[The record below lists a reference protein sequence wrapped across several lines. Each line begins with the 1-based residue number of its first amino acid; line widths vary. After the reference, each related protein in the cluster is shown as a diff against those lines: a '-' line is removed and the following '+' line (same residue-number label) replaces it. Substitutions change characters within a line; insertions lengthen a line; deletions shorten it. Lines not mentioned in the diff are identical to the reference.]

1 MPSIDKKEKKI
12 IEAFLFAADEPL
24 DLATLQSKVKKNTD
38 VLEILNELQK
48 EYQERGIN
56 LIKLANRWS
65 FRTSIDLADQLREE
79 ITGQKKLSKAAIET
93 LAIIAYHQPVTRS
106 EIEEIRGVSFSTGTM
121 EVLFE
126 LGWVKPA
133 GRKDIPGKPLAYGTT
148 DSFLSHFNLN
158 SLEDLP
164 NSDELMAAG
173 LIDSRVDSSIFGTSK
188 FTKED
193 DNSIKE
199 NIFSNIDEMIS
210 DTLDNKDAENNENK
224 EEADQNLDEPYE
236 DNEEDDDYDDDE
248 DEDDD
253 EEDDDE
259 EDEEDDK
266 EK

>member
-1 MPSIDKKEKKI
+1 MSTIDKKEKKI

-24 DLATLQSKVKKNTD
+24 DLETLKSKVKKNTD
-38 VLEILNELQK
+38 VMQIVDDLQK
-48 EYQERGIN
+48 DYQDRGIN

-65 FRTSIDLADQLREE
+65 FRTSTDLADQLREE
-79 ITGQKKLSKAAIET
+79 VTSQKKLSKAAVET

-148 DSFLSHFNLN
+148 ESFLSHFNLN

-164 NSDELMAAG
+164 NSEELMAAG

-188 FTKED
+188 FVKEED
-193 DNSIKE
+193 SKKE
-199 NIFSNIDEMIS
+199 NIFTNIDDMIS
-210 DTLDNKDAENNENK
+210 DTLDPKEQNNE
-224 EEADQNLDEPYE
+224 E
-236 DNEEDDDYDDDE
+236 DDDE
-248 DEDDD
+248 DEDEEDSEDD
-253 EEDDDE
+253 EDEDS
-259 EDEEDDK
+259 DK
-266 EK
+266 QK

>member
-1 MPSIDKKEKKI
+1 MSTIDKKEKKI

-24 DLATLQSKVKKNTD
+24 DLETLKSKVKKNTD
-38 VLEILNELQK
+38 VLQIVDDLQK
-48 EYQERGIN
+48 DYQDRGIN

-65 FRTSIDLADQLREE
+65 FRTSTDLADQLREE
-79 ITGQKKLSKAAIET
+79 VTSKKKLSKAAVET

-164 NSDELMAAG
+164 NSEELMAAG

-188 FTKED
+188 FVKEED
-193 DNSIKE
+193 SKKE
-199 NIFSNIDEMIS
+199 NIFTNIDDMIS
-210 DTLDNKDAENNENK
+210 DTMDPKEQNNE
-224 EEADQNLDEPYE
+224 E
-236 DNEEDDDYDDDE
+236 DDDE
-248 DEDDD
+248 DEDEEDSEDD
-253 EEDDDE
+253 EDEDS
-259 EDEEDDK
+259 DK
-266 EK
+266 QK

>member
-1 MPSIDKKEKKI
+1 MSTIDKKEKKI

-24 DLATLQSKVKKNTD
+24 DLETLKSKVKKNTD
-38 VLEILNELQK
+38 VMQIVDDLQK
-48 EYQERGIN
+48 DYQDRGIN

-65 FRTSIDLADQLREE
+65 FRTSTDLADQLREE
-79 ITGQKKLSKAAIET
+79 VTNQKKLSKAAVET

-164 NSDELMAAG
+164 NSEELMAAG

-188 FTKED
+188 FVKEED
-193 DNSIKE
+193 SKKE
-199 NIFSNIDEMIS
+199 NIFTNIDDMIS
-210 DTLDNKDAENNENK
+210 DTLDPKEQNNE
-224 EEADQNLDEPYE
+224 E
-236 DNEEDDDYDDDE
+236 DDDE
-248 DEDDD
+248 DEDEEDSEDD
-253 EEDDDE
+253 EDEDS
-259 EDEEDDK
+259 DK
-266 EK
+266 QK